1 MISRSKPKDQMI
13 TKSQITKSRSS
24 HQFFHHRI
32 LEGWANLL
40 DQLRL
45 IVWPCAVGQKRDG
58 DFLFRI
64 DPERSACAAEVS
76 EGVSRKMLP
85 RLRGGRWSVPA
96 ERARRPSGARLARG
110 KRPDGIGRE

>member
-32 LEGWANLL
+32 VEGWANLL

-45 IVWPCAVGQKRDG
+45 IVWPCAIGEQSDG
-58 DFLFRI
+58 HFAFRI
-64 DPERSACAAEVS
+64 DPERGACVTEMS
-76 EGVSRKMLP
+76 EGVSRKMLT
-85 RLRGGRWSVPA
+85 RLRGWRRSVPTA
-96 ERARRPSGARLARG
+96 RARRPLRARLARG
-110 KRPDGIGRE
+110 KRRDGVGRE